1 MKQSEAEARLQEA
14 EAALKKE
21 RQRLD
26 ELQVGL
32 GLLLLSFTS
41 RRCSACFGMA
51 GMSWAAEAA
60 LRRSGRWVGLQSFC
74 TWMLYAILGWAV
86 VGGAEQRA
94 LQGEEAGRR
103 NGGQTPKVA
112 FATAPLSTPCK

>member
-60 LRRSGRWVGLQSFC
+60 LSS
-74 TWMLYAILGWAV
+74 AA
-86 VGGAEQRA
+86 
-94 LQGEEAGRR
+94 
-103 NGGQTPKVA
+103 
-112 FATAPLSTPCK
+112 